1 MPIIRVLV
9 TIKLNHFS
17 SVVHCFSYTY
27 VHQSPNLKAVGLVS
41 NGCHAT
47 APKEIRDG
55 VDCFYCYQKKMAPD
69 TMSKRFD
76 WHSKW
81 PQRDELM
88 LNNRQNRGRQYGDN
102 VHVPERRT
110 VDWNGL

>member
-1 MPIIRVLV
+1 MVATQQNPKKYVMGLTAFIV
-9 TIKLNHFS
+9 TQK
-17 SVVHCFSYTY
+17 
-27 VHQSPNLKAVGLVS
+27 
-41 NGCHAT
+41 
-47 APKEIRDG
+47 
-55 VDCFYCYQKKMAPD
+55 KKMAPD

-88 LNNRQNRGRQYGDN
+88 LSNRQNRGRQYGDN